1 MLGVLGSR
9 ERIVPYG
16 YVLFVFGLA
25 GRRRHYR
32 LRSVFVPR
40 GCLLGGLAVVS
51 GVLVVAGG
59 VRPPGSLLGPA
70 WYPTDLLCRVCLL
83 HVSCRVVHVSLAG
96 LGRGLVSGCW

>member
-9 ERIVPYG
+9 ERGVPYG

-40 GCLLGGLAVVS
+40 GCLLGGLAVES
-51 GVLVVAGG
+51 GVLVVSGG
-59 VRPPGSLLGPA
+59 ARLWFG
-70 WYPTDLLCRVCLL
+70 
-83 HVSCRVVHVSLAG
+83 VSFFL
-96 LGRGLVSGCW
+96 

>member
-9 ERIVPYG
+9 ERGVPYR

-40 GCLLGGLAVVS
+40 GCLLGGLAVESGGLVVS
-51 GVLVVAGG
+51 GGT
-59 VRPPGSLLGPA
+59 RPPGFVFGP
-70 WYPTDLLCRVCLL
+70 
-83 HVSCRVVHVSLAG
+83 SE
-96 LGRGLVSGCW
+96 

>member
-9 ERIVPYG
+9 ERGVPYG

-40 GCLLGGLAVVS
+40 GWGLAVEG
-51 GVLVVAGG
+51 GVLVVSGG
-59 VRPPGSLLGPA
+59 ARPPGSVFCTSECLTGRLRP
-70 WYPTDLLCRVCLL
+70 VCVL
-83 HVSCRVVHVSLAG
+83 HVSLAG
-96 LGRGLVSGCW
+96 LGRGVVSGCW